1 MTYSSSIL
9 VCLWVY
15 FLVSVVVLWGLL
27 TLFHVT
33 CIVQFV
39 IFRLHISSHFSLWT
53 QDFLGVAATISGR
66 AYLGIFKGQ
75 ILHCVFSG
83 KFKKDWMK
91 CRWRLQAP
99 ENNIENPIWCRPTTK
114 LFWFGLVEAGALAET
129 VSLGCNCS
137 TVGAGGG
144 EGEPVP
150 VYLTPGWLLASVT
163 WPILT
168 LLLLLTPVGTEG
180 PW

>member
-1 MTYSSSIL
+1 MTDSSIL

-15 FLVSVVVLWGLL
+15 LFLFSVVVLWGLL

-39 IFRLHISSHFSLWT
+39 VFRPQISSHFSLWT

-66 AYLGIFKGQ
+66 AHLGIFKGQ

-99 ENNIENPIWCRPTTK
+99 ENSIETPIWCRTTTK
-114 LFWFGLVEAGALAET
+114 LFWFGLVEVGTLAET
-129 VSLGCNCS
+129 VSLGCNSS

-144 EGEPVP
+144 RRWARTWLPHPRLAFGFCDVP
-150 VYLTPGWLLASVT
+150 YPNPAAAADPCQYG
-163 WPILT
+163 
-168 LLLLLTPVGTEG
+168 G